1 MSKIQITALITIV
14 TIVAL
19 TFFLSPTDQN
29 DQNDQNEYYPEEDQ
43 MSLVTI
49 STSAGDIHLEL
60 DANNAPITVANFL
73 KLAED
78 GYYTGTIFH
87 RIIEGFMVQ
96 GGGLDENMAPKPTN
110 TDPIQNEANNGLKN
124 DRGSIA
130 MARTMDPHS
139 ATGQFFINHKDN
151 DFLNHTA
158 ETSQGWGYAVFG
170 SVIDGMDVVDQIAL
184 SITSNVGGYADAP
197 LEPTIINSV
206 TVSE

>member
-14 TIVAL
+14 TIVTL
-19 TFFLSPTDQN
+19 IFFLSPT
-29 DQNDQNEYYPEEDQ
+29 DQNEYYPEEDQ

-49 STSAGDIHLEL
+49 STSAGEIHLEL

-96 GGGLDENMAPKPTN
+96 GGGLDENMTPKPTN

-170 SVIDGMDVVDQIAL
+170 SVVDGMDVVDQIAL